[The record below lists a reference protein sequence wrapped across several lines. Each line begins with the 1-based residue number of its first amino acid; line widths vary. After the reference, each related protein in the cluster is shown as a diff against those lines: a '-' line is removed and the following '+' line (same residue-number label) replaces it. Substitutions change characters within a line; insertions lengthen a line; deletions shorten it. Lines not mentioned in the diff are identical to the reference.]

1 MTVLILQQRP
11 EVVKEVSRVET
22 IGGEVVEVAV
32 GGEVVDVEVVTL

>member
-1 MTVLILQQRP
+1 MILQQRP
-11 EVVKEVSRVET
+11 KVVTEVPRVET